1 MKLAADHIATLQ
13 DRFPA
18 VQEAAEQHHR
28 AADGEECAAAIDGLA
43 DSLTPLLSLLES
55 KKEALIVLQEGIPGL
70 LQHSGF
76 SIAER
81 GALIRLFWALGIGG
95 EE

>member
-28 AADGEECAAAIDGLA
+28 AADG
-43 DSLTPLLSLLES
+43 
-55 KKEALIVLQEGIPGL
+55 
-70 LQHSGF
+70 
-76 SIAER
+76 
-81 GALIRLFWALGIGG
+81 
-95 EE
+95 

>member
-55 KKEALIVLQEGIPGL
+55 DMPALLVLKARTPELLEHAGL
-70 LQHSGF
+70 

-81 GALIRLFWALGIGG
+81 ATLIRLLWALGIGG